1 LTSPDHK
8 RTYQSEADNYDLL
21 ISREDYQGNLIQ
33 EIERIRGPK
42 GLDIVELG
50 AGTGR
55 LSKLLVGHA
64 KSIISVDIAPAM
76 LRIALNELGKTGCKN
91 FLATAGD
98 HRALPLADRMADL
111 VISGWS
117 ICYLADWYPQTWKSE
132 LEKAFHE
139 IGRTIRPGGS
149 ILLIETQ
156 GTGFYSPHPPL
167 HLQGYFSY
175 LEKAGFA
182 FSWIRTDYKFVDL
195 VEAESISRFF
205 FGDELADQVV
215 QNKWVIL
222 PECTGFWVKNL

>member
-8 RTYQSEADNYDLL
+8 RTYQSEAENYDLL
-21 ISREDYQGNLIQ
+21 ISREDYQRNLIQ
-33 EIERIRGPK
+33 EIERICGPK
-42 GLDIVELG
+42 GLDIVDLG

-55 LSKLLVGHA
+55 LSKLLVGQA

-76 LRIALNELGKTGCKN
+76 LRIALNELRKTGCKN

-98 HRALPLADRMADL
+98 HRALPLADRTADL

-132 LEKAFHE
+132 LEKAFLE
-139 IGRTIRPGGS
+139 IDRTIRPGGS
-149 ILLIETQ
+149 IILIETQ
-156 GTGFYSPHPPL
+156 GTGFYSPHPPP
-167 HLQGYFSY
+167 HLADYFSY
-175 LEKAGFA
+175 LEKTGFT
-182 FSWIRTDYKFVDL
+182 FSWIRTDYKFVNL
-195 VEAESISRFF
+195 EEAEWISRFF